1 MAKKKQEE
9 SAQNKDNFRPFTND
23 FVFSLVMRDPDVC
36 KGIVELILP
45 DEEIGDVKTALSDDY
60 WSDLIK
66 KPEVVPQASLDFGKR
81 MRGVRFENGLVPIC
95 ASILMERPSANG
107 SPALAGYE
115 PTALC
120 RRVPRAEA
128 LHS

>member
-120 RRVPRAEA
+120 RRVRRAEA

>member
-120 RRVPRAEA
+120 RKAPRTKV
-128 LHS
+128 LCF